1 MASRSRRSPGVWTPP
16 ERWCGSGESASWRRD
31 CPAWR
36 NGPDGAGPRSFPP
49 QVVVDVKAIACE
61 LPVSLGLPLSRLHVP
76 DIRAEVIRRGLV
88 ATISEAT
95 IWRWLSQDAIRPW
108 AHRSWIF
115 PRDPHFEAKA
125 SRVLDLYGRRW
136 EGRPLH
142 AA

>member
-16 ERWCGSGESASWRRD
+16 E
-31 CPAWR
+31 
-36 NGPDGAGPRSFPP
+36 GAGPRSFPP

-88 ATISEAT
+88 ASVAETT
-95 IWRWLSQDAIRPW
+95 IWRWLAQDAIRPW

-115 PRDPHFEAKA
+115 PP
-125 SRVLDLYGRRW
+125 
-136 EGRPLH
+136 RPPLRTQGLPGPRPVR
-142 AA
+142 